1 MRARARHARFKGKM
15 HLVNQTNLYIT
26 VLFLFLF
33 LLKHYVSRVDT
44 LEFLFEFW
52 PFILTTRRQ
61 IEKGRG
67 GDGNKSEQV

>member
-1 MRARARHARFKGKM
+1 MRVRDTHI
-15 HLVNQTNLYIT
+15 LWVNCIWLTKSTFISQFHFYFI
-26 VLFLFLF
+26 
-33 LLKHYVSRVDT
+33 LLKHYASRVDT